1 MRLRPGYFPFVE
13 PGCEY
18 DISCGVC
25 RGAGCRVCK
34 TSGWIELG
42 GAGMVH
48 PAVFEA
54 VGIDPERF
62 TGFAFGL
69 GIDRIAMMRHGID
82 DLRAADGERRALSG
96 ASFRSDRGSACCSL
110 SPGSGRCARSTPMP
124 ARSPRRLTARGL
136 TVESIAAAGA
146 DTVLDVDVP
155 ANRPDCLGHRGLAR
169 EVAAAFGAALAP
181 LPPEVRGVPPPSAE
195 AIRVEIEAPDLCA
208 RYTARIVRGVRV
220 GPSPAWV
227 RERLEACGLRSINN
241 VVDASNL
248 VLLGARPADP
258 LLRRRTARRA
268 GPARPPGAPRRAPAH
283 ARRNA
288 ARARPRHAR
297 DRRRRATRAR
307 SRASSAAPIPRSA
320 PRPARSSSRR
330 RGSDRRRSAA
340 TSRRLDLR
348 TDASHRFE
356 RGADIEAP
364 LAAQQL
370 AARWLEELAAG
381 TPAEGTLDVYPVP
394 RPQVELALRLEQLER
409 LLGYRPTTDQV
420 LAALAAVDLAPRA
433 GAGGRVEVSVPSWR
447 VDLTREADLVEEVGR
462 HIGYDAIPVSLDG
475 LPPGVPDAPDE
486 ELEDRARRILA
497 SIGFHEA
504 FGYAMIGDGE
514 DEGFVSD
521 APRAARL
528 SNPIAEPLACLR
540 RSLLPGLLQALDT
553 NHRRGVRDARLF
565 DVGRVFL
572 FRHAGKLP
580 SERVCAALA
589 WSGAAR
595 PRHWSEPARDVDFPE
610 VAGAVERV
618 LGGLRRGLALERRT
632 GGPAWFHPGRSA
644 EWTLGDGAVVAR
656 AGALHPTRQRGF
668 EHPIWLAEIDLDAL
682 AALAATPVRAAAVPR
697 LSLVSRDLS
706 LRLPRGLPFE
716 EIRRALSTVEAP
728 ATRVQFD
735 VIDRYTGPP
744 LPEDEVSLT
753 VRFDLAPDERT
764 LVEAEIEA
772 YRRALVAALERL
784 DGVRLRVE

>member
-1 MRLRPGYFPFVE
+1 MLF
-13 PGCEY
+13 
-18 DISCGVC
+18 SL
-25 RGAGCRVCK
+25 A
-34 TSGWIELG
+34 W
-42 GAGMVH
+42 
-48 PAVFEA
+48 
-54 VGIDPERF
+54 
-62 TGFAFGL
+62 
-69 GIDRIAMMRHGID
+69 
-82 DLRAADGERRALSG
+82 LRALCPFDAD
-96 ASFRSDRGSACCSL
+96 
-110 SPGSGRCARSTPMP
+110 AREV
-124 ARSPRRLTARGL
+124 ARRLTARGL
-136 TVESIAAAGA
+136 AVESIAAAGA

-208 RYTARIVRGVRV
+208 RYTARIVRGCRL

-241 VVDASNL
+241 IVDASNL
-248 VLLGARPADP
+248 VLLELGQPVHFFDAARLAGRV
-258 LLRRRTARRA
+258 LRVR
-268 GPARPPGAPRRAPAH
+268 
-283 ARRNA
+283 
-288 ARARPRHAR
+288 RARPGERLR
-297 DRRRRATRAR
+297 TLDGTLRALAPDMLVIADAERACALAGILGG
-307 SRASSAAPIPRSA
+307 SDSEIGPATSEVLVEAAWF
-320 PRPARSSSRR
+320 RPASIRR
-330 RGSDRRRSAA
+330 
-340 TSRRLDLR
+340 TSRGLDLR